1 MEGGGSGG
9 KGVDE
14 GVGKGGKGVDEG
26 VQSGGKGGDEGLG
39 SEGKGGGGRKWWEV
53 SGGGGGGSGG
63 EGVVM
68 LGPRFRSSLPWLV
81 LGRRCCSSLV
91 RVGPRCRSSLARVV
105 AVRCWHA
112 SLPFFVGARR
122 CLGWCC
128 AGVVVRGGSSCSVGG
143 RRAPCAIVIR
153 GWGIVVSSWS
163 WVGYRYVPW
172 ALVVRG
178 RGVFVV
184 RGWSIVSADARCV
197 DGGCCGCV
205 VVVERA
211 LVGVEG
217 REEGGRKWREG
228 SGGKRVEGREWRRG
242 GGSGG
247 EGVVMRA
254 LVAVRHWRASLPF
267 VVGTRRCRFSLAC
280 VGAVCRWV
288 GDRRRPWVGH
298 CRLWMGV
305 VVVRGGRRGH
315 GWGIVVV
322 RGRSSFGWGVVVEQ
336 GGRRL
341 HARSPSIGGGVVV
354 VRVVSSLSIG
364 ESVSVVRIGM
374 GGLTNG
380 RRTRFVVRRL
390 VATSPMAT
398 WHLE

>member
-1 MEGGGSGG
+1 
-9 KGVDE
+9 
-14 GVGKGGKGVDEG
+14 
-26 VQSGGKGGDEGLG
+26 
-39 SEGKGGGGRKWWEV
+39 
-53 SGGGGGGSGG
+53 
-63 EGVVM
+63 
-68 LGPRFRSSLPWLV
+68 
-81 LGRRCCSSLV
+81 
-91 RVGPRCRSSLARVV
+91 
-105 AVRCWHA
+105 
-112 SLPFFVGARR
+112 
-122 CLGWCC
+122 
-128 AGVVVRGGSSCSVGG
+128 
-143 RRAPCAIVIR
+143 
-153 GWGIVVSSWS
+153 
-163 WVGYRYVPW
+163 
-172 ALVVRG
+172 
-178 RGVFVV
+178 
-184 RGWSIVSADARCV
+184 
-197 DGGCCGCV
+197 
-205 VVVERA
+205 
-211 LVGVEG
+211 
-217 REEGGRKWREG
+217 
-228 SGGKRVEGREWRRG
+228 VEGREWRRG

-254 LVAVRHWRASLPF
+254 LVAVRHWRASLLF
-267 VVGTRRCRFSLAC
+267 VVGTRRCRFSLVC
-280 VGAVCRWV
+280 VGAFCRWV

-305 VVVRGGRRGH
+305 VVVRGGHRGH